1 MTAMVGQTR
10 MGDLLAMLAK
20 ELAERFGPGAPVGD
34 RARLTGDAHAMVSAA
49 SMIGFVDL
57 AATCR
62 TFETACRAGD
72 DVTALLST
80 LRAQAAATID
90 EIAVLRAA

>member
-1 MTAMVGQTR
+1 MTAMVGHAR

-20 ELAERFGPGAPVGD
+20 ELAERFGPAAPDGD
-34 RARLTGDAHAMVSAA
+34 RARLMGDAHAMVSAA

-62 TFETACRAGD
+62 AFETACRAGE
-72 DVTALLST
+72 DVAALLST
-80 LRAQAAATID
+80 LRAQAAATIA